1 MKTNH
6 MSPVET
12 DDSPGFNL
20 GLNSRIGNVRWIK
33 EGIGKELAVGNHPAS
48 HSHIRSSTQVRSRRR
63 RRCTKTDSMVV
74 ATSGEC
80 HRREHDYE

>member
-12 DDSPGFNL
+12 GDGPGLNL
-20 GLNSRIGNVRWIK
+20 GLNSRTGNVRWIK
-33 EGIGKELAVGNHPAS
+33 EGIGKELDVGNRPTG
-48 HSHIRSSTQVRSRRR
+48 HSHIQSSTQVRSRRR
-63 RRCTKTDSMVV
+63 RRCIKMDSMAV

-80 HRREHDYE
+80 HRREHNYE